1 MPCRSDYMEPTHKER
16 LLQETAQL
24 LMYVREQLKMQP
36 SPTLKA
42 AANNIYCTSDY
53 VSDLCHMIRTM
64 PDDDVNR
71 IVYDARNPQSRKL
84 ANWWEKHQE
93 ADRKRESEEEEA
105 IARQEAYE
113 AVIMKLS
120 DEEIAVLK
128 DNWGVN

>member
-1 MPCRSDYMEPTHKER
+1 
-16 LLQETAQL
+16 
-24 LMYVREQLKMQP
+24 
-36 SPTLKA
+36 
-42 AANNIYCTSDY
+42 
-53 VSDLCHMIRTM
+53 M

-84 ANWWEKHQE
+84 ADWWEKHQE

>member
-24 LMYVREQLKMQP
+24 LMYVRDQLKMQP
-36 SPTLKA
+36 STALKA
-42 AANNIYCTSDY
+42 AATNIYCTSDY
-53 VSDLCHMIRTM
+53 VSDLCHIIHTM
-64 PDDDVNR
+64 TDDDRER

-84 ANWWEKHQE
+84 ADWWEKHQE
-93 ADRKRESEEEEA
+93 ADRKREAEEDEA

-128 DNWGVN
+128 DTWGVN